1 MNARHSLLLLAMMAL
16 SACQSSDPRGK
27 DQASPSDSLAWHSA
41 WRSRIDSLEKV
52 LSADSLGISPQT
64 APLDS
69 LAATCLRF
77 AETFPSDP
85 YAPTMMWKAARVM
98 RTMGNSEGAV
108 RCGKAIADGYPAHPL
123 APIALYFNAVVLNED
138 MGVRE
143 AALFYLDRLQEEY
156 PSDSLVRDAA
166 LYRETMGYSQE
177 DWNKRLQERP

>member
-1 MNARHSLLLLAMMAL
+1 
-16 SACQSSDPRGK
+16 
-27 DQASPSDSLAWHSA
+27 
-41 WRSRIDSLEKV
+41 
-52 LSADSLGISPQT
+52 
-64 APLDS
+64 
-69 LAATCLRF
+69 
-77 AETFPSDP
+77 
-85 YAPTMMWKAARVM
+85 MMWKAARVM

-108 RCGKAIADGYPAHPL
+108 RCGKAIADRYPAHPL